1 MRLGENMVKL
11 VVLQRRVIQADR
23 RKYED
28 PDLSDRQVD
37 GLLRYFGLDAY
48 DKLIALMGLINVRKQ
63 RARTNILD
71 LI

>member
-1 MRLGENMVKL
+1 LEKL

-28 PDLSDRQVD
+28 PDLSDRQID

-48 DKLIALMGLINVRKQ
+48 DKLIAFLGLINVRKQ
-63 RARTNILD
+63 RTHTKILD

>member
-1 MRLGENMVKL
+1 MVKL

>member
-1 MRLGENMVKL
+1 MRLGENLAKL
-11 VVLQRRVIQADR
+11 VVLQRRVILADR
-23 RKYED
+23 RKYDD

-48 DKLIALMGLINVRKQ
+48 DKLIAFLGLINVRKQ

>member
-1 MRLGENMVKL
+1 MAKL
-11 VVLQRRVIQADR
+11 VVLQRKVILADR

-37 GLLRYFGLDAY
+37 GLMRYFGLEAY
-48 DKLIALMGLINVRKQ
+48 DKLVAFLGLLNVRKQ

-71 LI
+71 LN

>member
-1 MRLGENMVKL
+1 LEKL

-28 PDLSDRQVD
+28 PDLSDRQID

-48 DKLIALMGLINVRKQ
+48 DKLIVFLGLINVRKQ
-63 RARTNILD
+63 RTHTKILD

>member
-1 MRLGENMVKL
+1 MRFGQNLAKL

-48 DKLIALMGLINVRKQ
+48 DKPIAFLGLINVRKQ
-63 RARTNILD
+63 QARIHILD

>member
-1 MRLGENMVKL
+1 MAKL
-11 VVLQRRVIQADR
+11 VVFQRKVILADR

-48 DKLIALMGLINVRKQ
+48 DKLIAFLGLINVRRQ
-63 RARTNILD
+63 RGRTNIFD